1 MPKLVAGCLVLAG
14 LSLLLPSQPS
24 YDPWAWLVWGRE
36 LWHGTLDTGGGPSW
50 KPLPVAF
57 TFAFAPA
64 GELAPMLWLVVARA
78 SGLLALALAFRLA
91 ARLAGPRRLAGIV
104 AGTVAAVAL
113 ALVPLWLRYLAH
125 GNEAP
130 MAVAL
135 MLFAFERHLD
145 GRRGHAFAAGAV
157 ACLLRPELFPFVAL
171 HGLWVAWHARPWARV
186 AIVGSLVAVPALWI
200 VPEWIGSGHPLD
212 GGRQATSEPFWS
224 LSLEERPWLA
234 ALERAH
240 RETGLALELG
250 ALLAVALSIR
260 ERRAA
265 VLAPAGAAVLWLGMY
280 VAMTQLGFSGNARY
294 VLPALVV
301 ICVLAGVGA
310 GRLAAVAPKPAL
322 AAAAAALIAIA
333 AAPFLDRRVGQA
345 CAEGRL
351 IEQRT
356 ALHRDLSEA
365 VRRLGGPGGVN
376 RYSAATVNRA
386 FETHLAWDL
395 KLPVRTVER
404 ARARGLVFGSEWRV
418 TEPRPLPRRVAVR
431 ALRARVGG
439 WRVFAPPRLSR
450 AFHMFCMGN
459 NPATMGARLRRC
471 PRPNWSAFPHDH
483 RSRIPGSR
491 QREHDPPDHRRRP
504 RRRGGHGQALLEPHP
519 QVPANQEGRARD
531 DGQDGQDGHVRRAG
545 RLRLSRS

>member
-1 MPKLVAGCLVLAG
+1 MLAG

-50 KPLPVAF
+50 KPLPVAL

-91 ARLAGPRRLAGIV
+91 ARLAGPRRVAGIV

-125 GNEAP
+125 GKRGA
-130 MAVAL
+130 
-135 MLFAFERHLD
+135 D
-145 GRRGHAFAAGAV
+145 GRRSDALRLRAPPRRQAGPRLRGRRGRVPSASRAVPVRGPPRPVGRLARAAVGAGGDRGVARGRSGAV
-157 ACLLRPELFPFVAL
+157 DR
-171 HGLWVAWHARPWARV
+171 ARV
-186 AIVGSLVAVPALWI
+186 GR
-200 VPEWIGSGHPLD
+200 IGSGHPLD

-240 RETGLALELG
+240 HETGLALELG

-280 VAMTQLGFSGNARY
+280 VAMTQLGFSGNARH

-322 AAAAAALIAIA
+322 AAAAAALSPSPRRRSWTA
-333 AAPFLDRRVGQA
+333 ASARRA
-345 CAEGRL
+345 
-351 IEQRT
+351 
-356 ALHRDLSEA
+356 
-365 VRRLGGPGGVN
+365 
-376 RYSAATVNRA
+376 
-386 FETHLAWDL
+386 
-395 KLPVRTVER
+395 
-404 ARARGLVFGSEWRV
+404 
-418 TEPRPLPRRVAVR
+418 RRVA
-431 ALRARVGG
+431 
-439 WRVFAPPRLSR
+439 
-450 AFHMFCMGN
+450 
-459 NPATMGARLRRC
+459 
-471 PRPNWSAFPHDH
+471 
-483 RSRIPGSR
+483 
-491 QREHDPPDHRRRP
+491 
-504 RRRGGHGQALLEPHP
+504 
-519 QVPANQEGRARD
+519 
-531 DGQDGQDGHVRRAG
+531 
-545 RLRLSRS
+545 